1 MANPI
6 FDKIDGAVIGANTN
20 IVSDVNSEGK
30 QTSTVIGGARV
41 NLGNLLSANV
51 NDSAYISL
59 SDFSGAGVKWTNIYK
74 AYLSNYYE

>member
-20 IVSDVNSEGK
+20 TVSDVNSEGK

-41 NLGNLLSANV
+41 NLGNLFSANV
-51 NDSAYISL
+51 NESAYISL
-59 SDFSGAGVKWTNIYK
+59 SDFSGAGVK
-74 AYLSNYYE
+74 

>member
-51 NDSAYISL
+51 NQSASL
-59 SDFSGAGVKWTNIYK
+59 YTTNFIGPLSYQAFSFLKLRA
-74 AYLSNYYE
+74 LS